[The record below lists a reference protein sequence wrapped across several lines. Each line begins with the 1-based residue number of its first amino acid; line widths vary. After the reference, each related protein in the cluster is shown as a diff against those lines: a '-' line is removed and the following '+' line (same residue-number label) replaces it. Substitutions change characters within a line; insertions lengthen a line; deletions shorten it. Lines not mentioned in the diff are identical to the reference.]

1 MRKALKALALTIS
14 AAALCGTLI
23 GCESVKNV
31 ATRENLVKTMYIYS
45 PDGKL
50 LDKGEPDSVT
60 SSGYNAQVTVRM
72 HGKRYITSWAN
83 AVLVEEQHG
92 RCEE

>member
-1 MRKALKALALTIS
+1 MRKVLKALALTICTT
-14 AAALCGTLI
+14 ALCGTLI
-23 GCESVKNV
+23 GCESIKNV
-31 ATRENLVKTMYIYS
+31 ATRENPVKTMYIYS

-60 SSGYNAQVTVRM
+60 SSGYNAQVIVRM

-83 AVLVEEQHG
+83 AVFVEE
-92 RCEE
+92 